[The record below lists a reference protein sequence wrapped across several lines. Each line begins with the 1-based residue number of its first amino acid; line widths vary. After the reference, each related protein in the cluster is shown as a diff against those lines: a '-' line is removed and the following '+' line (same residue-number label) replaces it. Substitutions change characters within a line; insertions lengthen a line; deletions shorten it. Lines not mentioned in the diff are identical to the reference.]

1 MIAETDNFDAKF
13 LVQTE
18 WRGFFGF
25 EGAALI
31 NGLHPTKITVT
42 DTAITFDYTV
52 GGKPVSRVYALTKSN
67 GKITSFTNPDGSV
80 TEVLRD
86 G

>member
-1 MIAETDNFDAKF
+1 MMAETDNFDAKF

-31 NGLHPTKITVT
+31 NGLHPTKITIT

-52 GGKPVSRVYALTKSN
+52 GGQAVSRAYALTKAD
-67 GKITSFTNPDGSV
+67 GKITSFTNPDGTA
-80 TEVLRD
+80 TEVVRD